1 MGGVEV
7 GRPGSLGLTKKIAG
21 EERRVPFDPRAA
33 AEYPVL
39 IGCDEVGTGALCGPV
54 VVAAVWFDPQA
65 IPQSLFAG
73 LDDSKK
79 LTRKKRASLAV
90 AIRQVARVSV
100 ATSSASRIDKT
111 GIRPA
116 TLSAMRR
123 AIVGLHI
130 DAPVQVDG
138 LVVPKR
144 VPMPCMAVVK
154 GDATVPQIAA
164 ASIVAKVFRD
174 GVMVRLAKKFP
185 NYKWEKNVGYGTAE
199 HLSAIE
205 RCGPTRHHRKSYAPL
220 SQPRLSYIS

>member
-1 MGGVEV
+1 
-7 GRPGSLGLTKKIAG
+7 
-21 EERRVPFDPRAA
+21 
-33 AEYPVL
+33 
-39 IGCDEVGTGALCGPV
+39 
-54 VVAAVWFDPQA
+54 VAAVWFDPQA